1 MREREAVRIRSDQR
15 HQFDAAPD
23 ELWAAMVSVDRFQAW
38 WPWLRRFDA
47 SGVARGEVWTA
58 TVQPPLPYRLT
69 FDLLLTEVDAPR
81 VVAVD
86 VTGDIE
92 GAARLE
98 VSPRGEGSELHF
110 TSELT
115 PTNSILRAVAQVAA
129 PVARYGHQWVLDTG
143 LRQFRDRAFDGRDP
157 H

>member
-1 MREREAVRIRSDQR
+1 VRIRSDQR
-15 HQFDAAPD
+15 HSFDATPD
-23 ELWAAMVSVDRFQAW
+23 ELWAAMARVDRYREW

-47 SGVARGEVWTA
+47 TGLAAGEVWTA

-69 FDLLLTEVDAPR
+69 FDLLITEVRPMR

-92 GAARLE
+92 GTARLE
-98 VSPRGEGSELHF
+98 VSSSRVGSELHF

-115 PTNSILRAVAQVAA
+115 PTNPVLRTVGQVAA
-129 PVARYGHQWVLDTG
+129 PVARYGHAWVLGTG
-143 LRQFRDRAFDGRDP
+143 LRQFRARAL
-157 H
+157 

>member
-1 MREREAVRIRSDQR
+1 VCEREVVRIRSDQR
-15 HQFDAAPD
+15 HSFDASPE
-23 ELWAAMVSVDRFQAW
+23 ELWAAMVSVDRFRSW

-47 SGVARGEVWTA
+47 AGVAPGDVWTA

-69 FDLLLTEVDAPR
+69 FDLLLTEVQRPR
-81 VVAVD
+81 LVAVD

-98 VSPRGEGSELHF
+98 VTRRGSGSELHF

-115 PTNSILRAVAQVAA
+115 PTSSVLRAVAQVAP
-129 PVARYGHQWVLDTG
+129 PVARFGHQWVLETG
-143 LRQFRDRAFDGRDP
+143 LRQFRTGAFDQHDGR
-157 H
+157 